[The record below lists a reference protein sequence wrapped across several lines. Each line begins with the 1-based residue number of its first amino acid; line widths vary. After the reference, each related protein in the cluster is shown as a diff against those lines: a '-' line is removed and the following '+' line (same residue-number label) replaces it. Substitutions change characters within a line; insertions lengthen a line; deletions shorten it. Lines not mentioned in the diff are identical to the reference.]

1 MAPPRDPGRRSSEPA
16 SRELGPTERSWPI
29 DADSAAE
36 QRPSGKENQ
45 KEDPRPWEGEGVI
58 DLAASYSPTE
68 WPLQYHRRWKA

>member
-1 MAPPRDPGRRSSEPA
+1 MPP
-16 SRELGPTERSWPI
+16 LGLTPLLLE
-29 DADSAAE
+29 
-36 QRPSGKENQ
+36 RPSGKENQ